1 MIDLLIS
8 IPGPQYL
15 LYYSVFAVAVIII
28 SKLLADD
35 DGSENLPT
43 PEAAV
48 YTPYDIAYMKE
59 GTLHVIKTAI
69 FSLWRQKL
77 IEVTGMKASDARF
90 NLVKNAPPRENE
102 IENIV
107 YNYLKLPATA
117 AEIERDDKLR
127 SEIEKAMSS
136 GIERMKKDR
145 LVKNEADSGLA
156 WQWTVFCGLLT
167 VLGGAVKIVLGI
179 YRGKNVGFLVILTL
193 IFFFI
198 GFFTIYPFRVTTVLG
213 RRFLASSKDKLK
225 WAIDKLKAGNLPEGF
240 DPALLVAIFG
250 ISEMGGSPY
259 ELFIS
264 YFVIPDSGGSNGCS
278 NSSGCGGGGGSGCG
292 GCGG

>member
-35 DGSENLPT
+35 DGSEDLSIPDT
-43 PEAAV
+43 AV

-77 IEVTGMKASDARF
+77 IEVSGMKASEARF

-127 SEIEKAMSS
+127 REIEKAISA

-145 LVKNEADSGLA
+145 LVKSEADSGRA
-156 WQWTVFCGLLT
+156 WQWAAFCGLST

-179 YRGKNVGFLVILTL
+179 YRGKNVGFLVMLTL
-193 IFFFI
+193 IFFFA
-198 GFFTIYPFRVTTVLG
+198 GFFTICPFSVTTVLG
-213 RRFLASSKDKLK
+213 RKFLASSKDKLK
-225 WAIDKLKAGNLPEGF
+225 WAMDKLKAGNLPEGF
-240 DPALLVAIFG
+240 DPALLIAVFG

-259 ELFIS
+259 ELFID
-264 YFVIPDSGGSNGCS
+264 YFASADGGSGGGSGCS
-278 NSSGCGGGGGSGCG
+278 SSGCGGGGGGCG